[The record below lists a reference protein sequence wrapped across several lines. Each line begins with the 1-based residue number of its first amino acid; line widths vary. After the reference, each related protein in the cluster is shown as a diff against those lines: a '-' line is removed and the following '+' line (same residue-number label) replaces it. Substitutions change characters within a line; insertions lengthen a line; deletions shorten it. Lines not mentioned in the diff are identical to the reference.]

1 MKANNGSGN
10 IESRDEWE
18 TPQWLFNILHKQY
31 KFIFDC
37 CASKSNTKCPIWS
50 EEDFLDMKRNTSALQ
65 PRVSWMNPPFS
76 KALEMFRHFFNV
88 IPNGVAI
95 YRCDNFE
102 TKIWQEVI
110 FPNAS
115 WVFIPNKR
123 IAYEGM
129 RGSGSRFPSALI
141 GFNVPVIESL
151 DGITLKPYGAFN
163 KDLEVSATPTPK
175 EFPSEIPSLNPNIKC
190 NFSFGLQEVYK

>member
-18 TPQWLFNILHKQY
+18 TPQWLFDRLHKQ
-31 KFIFDC
+31 FIFTFDC
-37 CASKSNTKCPIWS
+37 CASMDNKKVEIATDKF
-50 EEDFLDMKRNTSALQ
+50 EDCFKFQLEKETC
-65 PRVSWMNPPFS
+65 WMNPPFS
-76 KALEMFRHFFNV
+76 KALEMFRHFFKV
-88 IPNGVAI
+88 IPKGVAI

-129 RGSGSRFPSALI
+129 NGSGSRFPSALI
-141 GFNVPVIESL
+141 GFNVPLIESL
-151 DGITLKPYGAFN
+151 DGITL
-163 KDLEVSATPTPK
+163 T
-175 EFPSEIPSLNPNIKC
+175 PSLRSGHLIANKEEITK
-190 NFSFGLQEVYK
+190 